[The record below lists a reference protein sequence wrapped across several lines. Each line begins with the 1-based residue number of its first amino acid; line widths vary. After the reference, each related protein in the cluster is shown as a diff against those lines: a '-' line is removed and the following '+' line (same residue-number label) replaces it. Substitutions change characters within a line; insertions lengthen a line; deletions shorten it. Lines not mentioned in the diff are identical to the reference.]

1 MTIAELIERVRRYE
15 PAADAQRLT
24 RVYELAVAAHQ
35 GQRRASGESYVEHP
49 LAVAGILADLEVDH
63 QTIAAAL
70 LHDVVEDTS
79 VTSEQVTAQFGD
91 EVARLVDGVT
101 KLTRIP
107 YQSKEDAQVE
117 NLRKMFLAMAKDIRV
132 IIIKLADRLHN
143 MRTLASLPPP
153 KQQAIARETLD
164 IYAPIAHRLGIWKIK
179 WEIEDECLRYLD
191 PSSYHDIVERVAKT
205 RREREADVEKAI
217 ARLRDEFKE
226 LKINAEIQGRP
237 KHFYSIYSK
246 ISKGRDFSTIYDL
259 TAIRIIVDTVKDCY
273 AALGAVH
280 AMWTPLPGRF
290 KDYIAMP
297 KPNMYQSLH
306 TTVVGPSGDPLE
318 IQIRTW
324 EMHRTSEYG
333 IAAHWRYKEGGKAD
347 QYENKL
353 SWLRALLEWQKDM
366 RDSRVFME
374 NLKLDLFDSQV
385 FVFSPRGDVYSV
397 PAGGTPLDFAYQV
410 HTDVGNHCVGAK
422 INGRIVPLDYA
433 MQNGDICEILVNK
446 SSGRPSLDW
455 LSIVKTSSAKHKIK
469 QWFRKERREE
479 NVLAGQ
485 EALEQELAR
494 AGVRTD
500 VARGALLERIASRL
514 NYATPTDLYAA
525 IGFGDASAQAVANRV
540 RDEVKH
546 DNVVDLTKIGRK
558 PALRKSPRRTSG
570 VRIAGVDDVL
580 VRLSKCCSPVP
591 GRSDHR
597 VRHDRPRRER
607 PSRRLPQR
615 GLHERDPRADSPG
628 AVGRRRRPY
637 ALRRHRSRGRRP
649 FAAAPR
655 HHGGLCRAQD
665 AGQLG
670 ERAGAQRRRSGRE
683 LDGADSRPRSSAQA
697 AHQDRNA
704 QERPPRLS
712 RYEARAHGALGGVSN
727 AHFVVPAIAAFAAG
741 AMNSVAG
748 GGSFLSFPA
757 LLFAGVP
764 ADFGQRNEQCG
775 DVGRHHRER
784 ARLPRRSHRASGAF
798 AAGGLRERRRFADRR
813 VRCFSSRRRHSSNA

>member
-1 MTIAELIERVRRYE
+1 MSIVELIERVRRYD
-15 PAADAQRLT
+15 PSTDPGTLMS
-24 RVYELAVAAHQ
+24 VYELAVAAHQ

-49 LAVAGILADLEVDH
+49 LAVAGILADLEMDH
-63 QTIAAAL
+63 ETIAAAL

-79 VTSEQVTAQFGD
+79 ITNEQVAARYGE
-91 EVARLVDGVT
+91 EVSRLVDGVT

-143 MRTLASLPPP
+143 MRTLASLPDA
-153 KQQAIARETLD
+153 KRQAIARETLD

-191 PSSYHDIVERVAKT
+191 PAGFHDIVERVAKT

-226 LKINAEIQGRP
+226 LKVNAEIQGRP

-259 TAIRIIVDTVKDCY
+259 TAIRIIVDSVKDCY

-324 EMHRTSEYG
+324 DMHRTGEYG

-347 QYENKL
+347 QFENKL

-422 INGRIVPLDYA
+422 INGRIVPLDYQ

-494 AGVRTD
+494 AGLRTD
-500 VARGALLERIASRL
+500 VARGELLERIASRL
-514 NYATPTDLYAA
+514 NYATPTDLFAA

-558 PALRKSPRRTSG
+558 PTLRKSVRRSSG

-591 GRSDHR
+591 GDPIIGYVTIGRGVSIHRADCPNVAYMNATPERILQAQWVDDAGLTHCVDIEVEAADRSQLLQDIMAVFSGLKTQVSSVNAR
-597 VRHDRPRRER
+597 VRKDGVAVASLTVQIRDLDHLHKLLTKLETLKNIRRVYRVTKRER
-607 PSRRLPQR
+607 T
-615 GLHERDPRADSPG
+615 
-628 AVGRRRRPY
+628 
-637 ALRRHRSRGRRP
+637 AL
-649 FAAAPR
+649 
-655 HHGGLCRAQD
+655 
-665 AGQLG
+665 
-670 ERAGAQRRRSGRE
+670 
-683 LDGADSRPRSSAQA
+683 
-697 AHQDRNA
+697 
-704 QERPPRLS
+704 
-712 RYEARAHGALGGVSN
+712 
-727 AHFVVPAIAAFAAG
+727 
-741 AMNSVAG
+741 
-748 GGSFLSFPA
+748 
-757 LLFAGVP
+757 
-764 ADFGQRNEQCG
+764 
-775 DVGRHHRER
+775 
-784 ARLPRRSHRASGAF
+784 
-798 AAGGLRERRRFADRR
+798 
-813 VRCFSSRRRHSSNA
+813 

>member
-1 MTIAELIERVRRYE
+1 MTITELIARVRSYDPSLE
-15 PAADAQRLT
+15 PEWLM
-24 RVYELAVAAHQ
+24 RVYEVADAAHE
-35 GQRRASGESYVEHP
+35 GQRRASGESYIEHP
-49 LAVAGILADLEVDH
+49 LAVAGILAELEMDR

-79 VTSEQVTAQFGD
+79 ITSEQVTEQFGP
-91 EVARLVDGVT
+91 EIAQLVEGVT

-117 NLRKMFLAMAKDIRV
+117 NLRKMFMAMAKDIRV

-143 MRTLASLPPP
+143 MRTLGSLTPS

-179 WEIEDECLRYLD
+179 WEIEDDCLRYLD
-191 PSSYHDIVERVAKT
+191 PEPYREIVERVAKT
-205 RREREADVEKAI
+205 RQEREKDVEGAI
-217 ARLRDEFKE
+217 ARLKSEFAEMKV
-226 LKINAEIQGRP
+226 NAEIQGRP

-246 ISKGRDFSTIYDL
+246 IKKGRDFSTIYDL

-306 TTVVGPSGDPLE
+306 TTVVGPSGEPLE

-347 QYENKL
+347 QFENKL

-385 FVFSPRGDVYSV
+385 FVFSPRGDVFSM
-397 PAGGTPLDFAYQV
+397 PAGGTPLDFAYAV

-422 INGRIVPLDYA
+422 VNGRIVPLDYQMA
-433 MQNGDICEILVNK
+433 NGDICEILVNK
-446 SSGRPSLDW
+446 SSARPSLDW

-494 AGVRTD
+494 AGVRVD
-500 VARGALLERIASRL
+500 LARGPLIEKIAARM
-514 NYATPTDLYAA
+514 NCATPTDLFAA
-525 IGFGDASAQAVANRV
+525 IGFGDASAQAVANRI
-540 RDEVKH
+540 RDEVKSEH
-546 DNVVDLTKIGRK
+546 VVDLTKIARK
-558 PALRKSPRRTSG
+558 PAARKGVRRSSG

-591 GRSDHR
+591 GDPIIGYVTIGRGVSVHRADCPNVAYMNATPERILQAQWVTTPDSTHAVDIEVEAEDRSQLLADIMGVFAELKTQVSTVNAR
-597 VRHDRPRRER
+597 VRRDGTAVTSLTVQIRDLEHLHRILVKLEGLKKVRRVYRVTKRER
-607 PSRRLPQR
+607 
-615 GLHERDPRADSPG
+615 
-628 AVGRRRRPY
+628 V
-637 ALRRHRSRGRRP
+637 
-649 FAAAPR
+649 AP
-655 HHGGLCRAQD
+655 
-665 AGQLG
+665 
-670 ERAGAQRRRSGRE
+670 
-683 LDGADSRPRSSAQA
+683 
-697 AHQDRNA
+697 
-704 QERPPRLS
+704 
-712 RYEARAHGALGGVSN
+712 
-727 AHFVVPAIAAFAAG
+727 
-741 AMNSVAG
+741 
-748 GGSFLSFPA
+748 
-757 LLFAGVP
+757 
-764 ADFGQRNEQCG
+764 
-775 DVGRHHRER
+775 
-784 ARLPRRSHRASGAF
+784 
-798 AAGGLRERRRFADRR
+798 
-813 VRCFSSRRRHSSNA
+813 

>member
-1 MTIAELIERVRRYE
+1 MTISELIERVRSYD
-15 PAADAQRLT
+15 PSADAEWLMSVHQ
-24 RVYELAVAAHQ
+24 LADAAHQ
-35 GQRRASGESYVEHP
+35 GQHRASGESYIEHP
-49 LAVAGILADLEVDH
+49 LAVAEILAELEMDH

-79 VTSEQVTAQFGD
+79 ITAEQVSEQFGED
-91 EVARLVDGVT
+91 VSRLVDGVT

-143 MRTLASLPPP
+143 MRTLASLPPA
-153 KQQAIARETLD
+153 KQKAIARETLD

-191 PSSYHDIVERVAKT
+191 PGPYQDIVERVAKT

-226 LKINAEIQGRP
+226 LTINAEIQGRP

-259 TAIRIIVDTVKDCY
+259 TAIRIIVDSLKDCY

-324 EMHRTSEYG
+324 EMHRTGEYG

-347 QYENKL
+347 QFENKL

-385 FVFSPRGDVYSV
+385 FVFSPRGDVYSIV
-397 PAGGTPLDFAYQV
+397 AAGTPLDFAYQV

-422 INGRIVPLDYA
+422 VNGRIVPLDYQ

-455 LSIVKTSSAKHKIK
+455 LAVVKTSSAKHKIK

-494 AGVRTD
+494 AGLRTD
-500 VARGALLERIASRL
+500 AARGELIERISARL
-514 NYATPTDLYAA
+514 NYATPTDLFAA

-546 DNVVDLTKIGRK
+546 DKVVDFTKIGRK
-558 PALRKSPRRTSG
+558 PVLRKSVRRSSG

-591 GRSDHR
+591 GDPIMGYVTIGRGVSVHRADCPNLGFMNATPERIMQAQWLTDAGLTHLVDIEVEAEDRTALLQDIMGVFSELKTQVSSVNAR
-597 VRHDRPRRER
+597 VRKDTVAVASLTVQIRDLDHLHKLLTKLEKLKTVRRVYR
-607 PSRRLPQR
+607 
-615 GLHERDPRADSPG
+615 
-628 AVGRRRRPY
+628 VTK
-637 ALRRHRSRGRRP
+637 
-649 FAAAPR
+649 
-655 HHGGLCRAQD
+655 
-665 AGQLG
+665 
-670 ERAGAQRRRSGRE
+670 
-683 LDGADSRPRSSAQA
+683 
-697 AHQDRNA
+697 
-704 QERPPRLS
+704 
-712 RYEARAHGALGGVSN
+712 
-727 AHFVVPAIAAFAAG
+727 
-741 AMNSVAG
+741 
-748 GGSFLSFPA
+748 
-757 LLFAGVP
+757 
-764 ADFGQRNEQCG
+764 
-775 DVGRHHRER
+775 RER
-784 ARLPRRSHRASGAF
+784 AAL
-798 AAGGLRERRRFADRR
+798 
-813 VRCFSSRRRHSSNA
+813 

>member
-1 MTIAELIERVRRYE
+1 MTIAELTERVRRYE
-15 PAADAQRLT
+15 PSADGQRLT
-24 RVYELAVAAHQ
+24 RAYELAVSAHQ

-49 LAVAGILADLEVDH
+49 LAVAGILAELEVDH

-79 VTSEQVTAQFGD
+79 VTSEQVTEQFGE

-143 MRTLASLPPP
+143 MRTLGSLPAS

-191 PSSYHDIVERVAKT
+191 PSSFHDIVDRVAKT

-217 ARLRDEFKE
+217 ARLREEFKE
-226 LKINAEIQGRP
+226 VNVNAEIQGRP

-385 FVFSPRGDVYSV
+385 FVFSPRGDVYSI
-397 PAGGTPLDFAYQV
+397 PASGTPLDFAYQV

-422 INGRIVPLDYA
+422 VNGRIVPLDYG

-455 LSIVKTSSAKHKIK
+455 LALVKTSSAKHKIK
-469 QWFRKERREE
+469 QWFRKEHREE

-494 AGVRTD
+494 AGLRTD

-540 RDEVKH
+540 REEFKH
-546 DNVVDLTKIGRK
+546 DNVVDFTKVGRK
-558 PALRKSPRRTSG
+558 PALRKSQRRTSG

-591 GRSDHR
+591 GDPIIGYVTIGRGVSVHRADCPNVAYMNATPERILQTQWVGDAGLTHCVDIEVEADDRSQLLQDIMGVFAELKTQVSSVNARLRKDGIAVASLTVQIRDLDHLHKLLTKLEKLEKVRR
-597 VRHDRPRRER
+597 VFRVTKRER
-607 PSRRLPQR
+607 T
-615 GLHERDPRADSPG
+615 
-628 AVGRRRRPY
+628 
-637 ALRRHRSRGRRP
+637 AL
-649 FAAAPR
+649 
-655 HHGGLCRAQD
+655 
-665 AGQLG
+665 
-670 ERAGAQRRRSGRE
+670 
-683 LDGADSRPRSSAQA
+683 
-697 AHQDRNA
+697 
-704 QERPPRLS
+704 
-712 RYEARAHGALGGVSN
+712 
-727 AHFVVPAIAAFAAG
+727 
-741 AMNSVAG
+741 
-748 GGSFLSFPA
+748 
-757 LLFAGVP
+757 
-764 ADFGQRNEQCG
+764 
-775 DVGRHHRER
+775 
-784 ARLPRRSHRASGAF
+784 
-798 AAGGLRERRRFADRR
+798 
-813 VRCFSSRRRHSSNA
+813 